1 MIYIVIRKT
10 LDWAD
15 EAAFRAQIPDEMRA
29 GIETWNATFD
39 MPYHEYRR
47 ELKQIAQLNLARI
60 PGTACVSQ
68 SEIPE
73 GAVAVPVDDDDW
85 FAPGLAGELRKS
97 LSDYSGC
104 YWPSRFLELPI
115 SLPHRLGL
123 IRRKLFPSM
132 KPRWLCTTNNYA
144 VVYGPKTADLL
155 SSHVRASHWFLA
167 HPSVVIR
174 IVQPLSLMNRT
185 LASTTQLR
193 SRPSRALLLR
203 KHRRYL
209 KLYERPAPPDLAW
222 CEPYLAM
229 MLDLHSQLHPRGAS
243 RDGRGGL
250 R

>member
-39 MPYHEYRR
+39 MPYHQFRR
-47 ELKQIAQLNLARI
+47 ELKRIAQLSLARI
-60 PGTACVSQ
+60 PDAACVSQ
-68 SEIPE
+68 GEIPE

-85 FAPGLAGELRKS
+85 FAPGLAAALEKS
-97 LSDYSGC
+97 MSDHSGC
-104 YWPSRFLELPI
+104 YWPSRFLEVPI
-115 SLPHRLGL
+115 SFPHRLGL
-123 IRRKLFPSM
+123 IRKSLFPST

-155 SSHVRASHWFLA
+155 SSHVRASQWFFA
-167 HPSVVIR
+167 HPSEVIR
-174 IVQPLSLMNRT
+174 IEQPLSLMNRT

-203 KHRRYL
+203 KHWRYL
-209 KLYERPAPPDLAW
+209 KVYKRPAPADLQW
-222 CEPYLAM
+222 CEPYLEMIRYLQAR
-229 MLDLHSQLHPRGAS
+229 LHPR
-243 RDGRGGL
+243 RK
-250 R
+250 